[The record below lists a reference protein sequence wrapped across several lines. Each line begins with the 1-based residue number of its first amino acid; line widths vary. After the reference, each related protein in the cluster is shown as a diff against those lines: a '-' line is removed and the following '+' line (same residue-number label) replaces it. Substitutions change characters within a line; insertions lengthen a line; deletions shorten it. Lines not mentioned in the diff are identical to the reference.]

1 MNPWQDYNKSEAF
14 KSINNM
20 HGNYNYTFNLSD
32 YPALS
37 NMTNA
42 SVLDDPEPAGAVA
55 NSIFTPI
62 NSFWASPAVWGSW
75 FYVLLIFLTVGTVY
89 IKSQSLHRTSIIM
102 LFMSLLAVVP
112 GSTGAIYIP
121 ATALHTLYIFSAIA
135 LMGVLYSFW
144 VGD

>member
-1 MNPWQDYNKSEAF
+1 MNPWSNYNRTEAF

-20 HGNYNYTFNLSD
+20 HESFNYSYNLSN
-32 YPALS
+32 YSSLS

-75 FYVLLIFLTVGTVY
+75 FYVFLIFFTVGTIY
-89 IKSQSLHRTSIIM
+89 IKSQSLHRASIIM

-112 GSTGAIYIP
+112 GSTGALYIP
-121 ATALHTLYIFSAIA
+121 STALHTLYIFSAVGLA
-135 LMGVLYSFW
+135 GVLYSFW
-144 VGD
+144 AGD